1 MLNETAK
8 ISTDNVIFNNSI
20 LESFGIHARCLYNF
34 LFNISGKQ
42 NYVLAIDFFD
52 NPTEWSQI
60 LTNKP
65 SLSNKINKRV
75 SEELVHLTY
84 TRIDVK
90 PEEKGWKRKEIL
102 KEINTLFKEFLA
114 KAPEAR
120 LSDELIPLSS
130 GPFQH
135 QAISPYYHNSD
146 ISSVSSHSIR

>member
-1 MLNETAK
+1 MRRTRSDGKLRETSKHLYYEIWMLNEIAK

-34 LFNISGKQ
+34 LFNTSGKQ

-84 TRIDVK
+84 TRTDVK
-90 PEEKGWKRKEIL
+90 PEDKKWKREEIL
-102 KEINTLFKEFLA
+102 KEINALFKQFLL
-114 KAPEAR
+114 KAPKAR
-120 LSDELIPLSS
+120 LCDELISF
-130 GPFQH
+130 GKH
-135 QAISPYYHNSD
+135 I
-146 ISSVSSHSIR
+146 